1 MKRSLKKSKVSRRIS
16 VGAAGVAL
24 AALIGAGSAV
34 GTVNV
39 FAQEDTAVTTE
50 QIEENVTVTDQ
61 APEAEQTG
69 DAATASP
76 DTAKDGEE
84 NVTPEKTKAEDKT
97 DAVNE
102 YEKTEIISP
111 AKTEERPETGG
122 VGAVNTVEAVKNG
135 WVKENGGYK
144 YYKNGKAY
152 TGWHKMG
159 KAEGENTPHWS
170 YFGKNGVVYT
180 GWRKMGKAEGEK
192 TTHWSFFGSN
202 GWLRTGWVQ
211 LGKGTANPDGNSAKH
226 WSFFGDNG
234 WLRTGWVQLGKG
246 TANPDGNTAKHW
258 SYFGGNGWLR
268 TGWVQ
273 FGKGTSEPD
282 GNVAKHWSF
291 FGDNGWLRTELQ
303 SMGKGTSNPDGNSAK
318 HLSYFGSNGW
328 LRVNQIVTVS
338 GKKYKAD
345 GKGWLSAYNE
355 ENDVFMKYLKKIYNS
370 ADIYISGYP
379 HKYDY
384 EGGISYL
391 KYAIADFDND
401 GKNELI
407 IYSNGSGYPWNKGKL
422 EVGYGYFKW
431 YEADSSGNVK
441 ENSYTGCSH
450 QGNKFNESTIDVY
463 NNGVFVMKE
472 KEESV
477 VQYIPF
483 NKSIRTSLKLNKK
496 MYKDYS
502 GYNYW
507 YKYGS
512 FYDYESSKTSY
523 GYYCGAYGWQ
533 DSWYTYS
540 MTKSEYDKEI
550 KLLTSG
556 KKINVT
562 WKDFTAA
569 NIK

>member
-1 MKRSLKKSKVSRRIS
+1 MKRSLKNSKVSRRIS

-61 APEAEQTG
+61 APEPEQTG
-69 DAATASP
+69 DAATALP
-76 DTAKDGEE
+76 DTAKDREE
-84 NVTPEKTKAEDKT
+84 NVAPEKTKAEDKT

-102 YEKTEIISP
+102 DKKAEIISP

-159 KAEGENTPHWS
+159 KAEGEKTPHWS

-328 LRVNQIVTVS
+328 LRVSQNVTVN
-338 GKKYKAD
+338 GKNYKAD
-345 GKGWLSAYNE
+345 SKGWL
-355 ENDVFMKYLKKIYNS
+355 
-370 ADIYISGYP
+370 
-379 HKYDY
+379 
-384 EGGISYL
+384 
-391 KYAIADFDND
+391 
-401 GKNELI
+401 
-407 IYSNGSGYPWNKGKL
+407 
-422 EVGYGYFKW
+422 
-431 YEADSSGNVK
+431 
-441 ENSYTGCSH
+441 
-450 QGNKFNESTIDVY
+450 
-463 NNGVFVMKE
+463 
-472 KEESV
+472 
-477 VQYIPF
+477 
-483 NKSIRTSLKLNKK
+483 
-496 MYKDYS
+496 
-502 GYNYW
+502 
-507 YKYGS
+507 
-512 FYDYESSKTSY
+512 
-523 GYYCGAYGWQ
+523 
-533 DSWYTYS
+533 
-540 MTKSEYDKEI
+540 KEI
-550 KLLTSG
+550 KPFGVKKTVRDIFNMTYGTFTDRYGDLGYYHQRSGYYKSDSNIPGTNYNVEYYQPPEDGVKPLTRNAYVTSVTAPLSDIIDGIENVSTVDELIKSLSSNGKAKSRIWNNNSG
-556 KKINVT
+556 NWHNKPDLCVDTDGDGKY
-562 WKDFTAA
+562 DFTLGFNDFNHKGTIPYIAS
-569 NIK
+569 NLIVEFWYQQ